1 MFSVNLYKIKIVK
14 GRNKMSKKIIKTVKQ
29 YSFPLSD
36 EETEILE
43 KTGKVLRNCRNYFF
57 SRFYGIKSITKL
69 ENGRKLRDSL
79 MKENL
84 TNVSRMPARYW
95 KIALAHVLGN
105 LKTLLEN
112 VKQKIRKAMYN
123 NQNLSASDRHYMN
136 TVLKK
141 DKDLGEVLNMKKLSE
156 YLYEK
161 FDVNFRRLNSLIRRY
176 YRRYKRKIP
185 YSHKTNFL
193 LLDADMY
200 RYEKGMIAIS
210 TVNKGKRLPIKLKDE
225 RIFKGNLT
233 LKWDTRLIIYGT
245 AKTEIKIVAN
255 PENIVAI
262 DKGRR
267 KLVTSTSGNSYG
279 TRYSDL
285 TRDSIEKQERKMK
298 ARQFY
303 WNLYR
308 NFLKSEKTLKAEN
321 VLANNLGK
329 KKFNKFSE
337 RIREKSRSYINH
349 ELDLFFETEKPTE
362 IIKEDLTWENLNGKS
377 RGKNFNRIINRWEK
391 GYLDSQMEWKSEQR
405 GIKITNVNPA
415 YTSQICH
422 ICDNFGNRNG
432 ETFACPHCGNKM
444 DADVNAAHNIMKR
457 KEIEGINIYTSAS
470 KVKEHYLMPNS

>member
-1 MFSVNLYKIKIVK
+1 
-14 GRNKMSKKIIKTVKQ
+14 MSKELIKTVKQ

-36 EETEILE
+36 EEIEMLE
-43 KTGKVLRNCRNYFF
+43 ATGESFRNCRNYFF
-57 SRFYGIKSITKL
+57 SRFFSIRSITRL

-79 MKENL
+79 MNENL
-84 TNVSRMPARYW
+84 ANISRLPARYW
-95 KIALAHVLGN
+95 KIALVQVLGN

-112 VKQKIRKAMYN
+112 IKLKIRRASSN
-123 NQNLSASDRHYMN
+123 NSNLSDADRHYIN
-136 TVLKK
+136 NILKYEIY
-141 DKDLGEVLNMKKLSE
+141 LNNVLNFKKLDQ
-156 YLYEK
+156 YIYK
-161 FDVNFRRLNSLIRRY
+161 KHNVNFKRLNSLIRRY
-176 YRRYKRKIP
+176 YRRYRGKIP
-185 YSHKTNFL
+185 YSHKTNFI

-210 TVNKGKRLPIKLKDE
+210 TVNKGRRIPIKLKDE

-245 AKTEIKIVAN
+245 AKMEIKIDAN

-279 TRYSDL
+279 TGYSGLTNDL
-285 TRDSIEKQERKMK
+285 IEKQERKMK
-298 ARQFY
+298 ERQFY

-308 NFLKSEKTLKAEN
+308 NFLKSEQTSKAKN

-377 RGKNFNRIINRWEK
+377 KGKNFNRIMNRWEK
-391 GYLDSQMEWKSEQR
+391 GYLDNQIEWKAKQKE
-405 GIKITNVNPA
+405 IMVTNVNPA

-422 ICDNFGNRNG
+422 ICNNFGNRNG
-432 ETFACPHCGNKM
+432 ETFDCPHCGNKM

-470 KVKEHYLMPNS
+470 KVKEHYLKLNN

>member
-1 MFSVNLYKIKIVK
+1 
-14 GRNKMSKKIIKTVKQ
+14 
-29 YSFPLSD
+29 
-36 EETEILE
+36 
-43 KTGKVLRNCRNYFF
+43 
-57 SRFYGIKSITKL
+57 
-69 ENGRKLRDSL
+69 

-95 KIALAHVLGN
+95 KIVLVHVLGN

-176 YRRYKRKIP
+176 YRRYRRKIP

-200 RYEKGMIAIS
+200 RYEKGIIAIS
-210 TVNKGKRLPIKLKDE
+210 TVRKGRRIPIRLKDE

-233 LKWDTRLIIYGT
+233 LKWDIRLIIYGT
-245 AKTEIKIVAN
+245 AKTECEVEEN
-255 PENIVAI
+255 PE
-262 DKGRR
+262 
-267 KLVTSTSGNSYG
+267 
-279 TRYSDL
+279 
-285 TRDSIEKQERKMK
+285 
-298 ARQFY
+298 
-303 WNLYR
+303 
-308 NFLKSEKTLKAEN
+308 
-321 VLANNLGK
+321 K

-349 ELDLFFETEKPTE
+349 ELDLFFDTEKPTE
-362 IIKEDLTWENLNGKS
+362 IIKEDLTWENLNRKS
-377 RGKNFNRIINRWEK
+377 KGKNFNRIISRWEK
-391 GYLDSQMEWKSEQR
+391 GYLDSQIEWKSEQR

-422 ICDNFGNRNG
+422 ICDNFGIRDG
-432 ETFACPHCGNKM
+432 ETFTCPHCGNKM

-457 KEIEGINIYTSAS
+457 KQINGINIYTSAS
-470 KVKEHYLMPNS
+470 KVKKHYLKLNN

>member
-1 MFSVNLYKIKIVK
+1 
-14 GRNKMSKKIIKTVKQ
+14 MSKELIKTVKQ

-36 EETEILE
+36 EETELLE
-43 KTGKVLRNCRNYFF
+43 RTGKAFRNCRNYFF
-57 SRFYGIKSITKL
+57 SRFYGIRSITRL

-79 MKENL
+79 TKEGLANIAK
-84 TNVSRMPARYW
+84 MPARYW
-95 KIALAHVLGN
+95 EIALFQVLGN

-112 VKQKIRKAMYN
+112 VKLKIRKASN
-123 NQNLSASDRHYMN
+123 NNINLSEADRHYIN
-136 TVLKK
+136 NILKYESY
-141 DKDLGEVLNMKKLSE
+141 LSGVLNFKKLDK
-156 YLYEK
+156 YIYEK
-161 FDVNFRRLNSLIRRY
+161 HNVNFRRLNSLIRRY
-176 YRRYKRKIP
+176 YRRYRGKIP
-185 YSHKTNFL
+185 YSHKINFL
-193 LLDADMY
+193 LLDAEMY
-200 RYEKGMIAIS
+200 RYEKGLIAIS
-210 TVNKGKRLPIKLKDE
+210 TVKKGKRLPIKLKDE

-245 AKTEIKIVAN
+245 AKTECKEEGN
-255 PENIVAI
+255 PENVVAI

-285 TRDSIEKQERKMK
+285 TKDLIEKQERKMK
-298 ARQFY
+298 ERQFY

-321 VLANNLGK
+321 VLLNNLGK

-377 RGKNFNRIINRWEK
+377 RGKNFNRIISRWEK
-391 GYLDSQMEWKSEQR
+391 GYLNSQIEWKSEQR
-405 GIKITNVNPA
+405 GIKVTNVNPA

-422 ICDNFGNRNG
+422 ICDNFGNRDG
-432 ETFACPHCGNKM
+432 ETFTCPHCDSKM
-444 DADVNAAHNIMKR
+444 DADVNAAHNIMER
-457 KEIEGINIYTSAS
+457 KEIERINIYTSAS
-470 KVKEHYLMPNS
+470 KVKEHYLKLNN

>member
-14 GRNKMSKKIIKTVKQ
+14 GRNKMSKEIIKTVKQ

-57 SRFYGIKSITKL
+57 SRFYGIRSITKL

-95 KIALAHVLGN
+95 KIALVHVLGN

-176 YRRYKRKIP
+176 YRRYRRKIP

-200 RYEKGMIAIS
+200 RYEKGIIAIS
-210 TVNKGKRLPIKLKDE
+210 TVRKGRRIPIRLKDE

-245 AKTEIKIVAN
+245 AKTECEVEEN
-255 PENIVAI
+255 PEKVVAI
-262 DKGRR
+262 DKGKR

-279 TRYSDL
+279 NGYSNL
-285 TRDSIEKQERKMK
+285 TRDLIDRQERKMK
-298 ARQFY
+298 ERQFY

-308 NFLKSEKTLKAEN
+308 KFLKSEKTLKAGN

-337 RIREKSRSYINH
+337 RIREKSRSYINY
-349 ELDLFFETEKPTE
+349 ELDLFFDTEKPME

-377 RGKNFNRIINRWEK
+377 KGKNFNRIISRWEK
-391 GYLDSQMEWKSEQR
+391 GYLDSQIEWKSEQR

-422 ICDNFGNRNG
+422 ICDNFGIRDG
-432 ETFACPHCGNKM
+432 ETFTCPHCGNKM

-457 KEIEGINIYTSAS
+457 KQINEINIYTSAS
-470 KVKEHYLMPNS
+470 KVKEYYLKLNN

>member
-1 MFSVNLYKIKIVK
+1 
-14 GRNKMSKKIIKTVKQ
+14 MSTELIKTIKQ

-36 EETEILE
+36 EEIEILE
-43 KTGKVLRNCRNYFF
+43 RTGKIFRNCRNYFF
-57 SRFYGIKSITKL
+57 SRFYGIRSIARL

-79 MKENL
+79 TKQKL
-84 TNVSRMPARYW
+84 TNIAKIPARYW
-95 KIALAHVLGN
+95 KIALFHVLGN

-112 VKQKIRKAMYN
+112 VKLKIRKASYN
-123 NQNLSASDRHYMN
+123 NSNLSDADRHYIN
-136 TVLKK
+136 NILKYERH
-141 DKDLGEVLNMKKLSE
+141 LSNVLNFKKLDK
-156 YLYEK
+156 YIYEK
-161 FDVNFRRLNSLIRRY
+161 HNVNFKRLNSLIRRY
-176 YRRYKRKIP
+176 YRRYRGEIP

-193 LLDADMY
+193 LLDAEMY

-210 TVNKGKRLPIKLKDE
+210 TANKGRRLPVKLKDE
-225 RIFKGNLT
+225 QIFKGNLV
-233 LKWDTRLIIYGT
+233 LKWDTRLIVYGT
-245 AKTEIKIVAN
+245 AKTEIKSNSN
-255 PENIVAI
+255 PENVVAI

-279 TRYSDL
+279 SGYSDL
-285 TRDSIEKQERKMK
+285 TSGLIEKQERKMK
-298 ARQFY
+298 ERQFY

-308 NFLKSEKTLKAEN
+308 KFLKSEKTLKAEN

-349 ELDLFFETEKPTE
+349 KLDLFFEAEKPTE

-377 RGKNFNRIINRWEK
+377 RGKDFNRIINRWEK
-391 GYLDSQMEWKSEQR
+391 GYLNRQIEWKSEQR
-405 GIKITNVNPA
+405 GIKVTNVNPA

-422 ICDNFGNRNG
+422 ICDNFGNRDG

-457 KEIEGINIYTSAS
+457 KQIKEINIYTSGS
-470 KVKEHYLMPNS
+470 KVKEHYLKLNN

>member
-1 MFSVNLYKIKIVK
+1 
-14 GRNKMSKKIIKTVKQ
+14 MSTELIKTVKQ
-29 YSFPLSD
+29 YSFSLSD
-36 EETEILE
+36 EETEMLE
-43 KTGKVLRNCRNYFF
+43 RTGKAFRNCRNYFF
-57 SRFYGIKSITKL
+57 SRFYGISSITRL

-79 MKENL
+79 MKEKLANIAK
-84 TNVSRMPARYW
+84 MPARYW
-95 KIALAHVLGN
+95 KIALVQVLGN

-112 VKQKIRKAMYN
+112 VKLKIRKASHN
-123 NQNLSASDRHYMN
+123 NINLSDADRHYIN
-136 TVLKK
+136 NILKYESY
-141 DKDLGEVLNMKKLSE
+141 LSNVLNFKKLDQ
-156 YLYEK
+156 YIYK
-161 FDVNFRRLNSLIRRY
+161 KHNVNFKRLNSLIRRY
-176 YRRYKRKIP
+176 YRRYRGKTP

-210 TVNKGKRLPIKLKDE
+210 TVKKGRRIPIKLKDE
-225 RIFKGNLT
+225 RIFKGNLI

-245 AKTEIKIVAN
+245 AKTECRIDAN

-279 TRYSDL
+279 TGYSEI
-285 TRDSIEKQERKMK
+285 TRDLIEKQERKIK
-298 ARQFY
+298 ERQFY

-308 NFLKSEKTLKAEN
+308 NFLKFEKTLKAEN
-321 VLANNLGK
+321 VLVNNLGK
-329 KKFNKFSE
+329 KKFNKLSE

-349 ELDLFFETEKPTE
+349 ELDLFFETERPKE

-377 RGKNFNRIINRWEK
+377 RGKNFNRIISRWEK
-391 GYLDSQMEWKSEQR
+391 GYLDSQIEWKAEQR
-405 GIKITNVNPA
+405 GIKVTNVNPA

-432 ETFACPHCGNKM
+432 EKFDCPHCGNKM

>member
-1 MFSVNLYKIKIVK
+1 
-14 GRNKMSKKIIKTVKQ
+14 MSKELIKTIKQ
-29 YSFPLSD
+29 YSLPLSD
-36 EETEILE
+36 EEMYLLE
-43 KTGKVLRNCRNYFF
+43 RTGKAFRNCRNYFF
-57 SRFYGIKSITKL
+57 SRFYGIRSITRL

-84 TNVSRMPARYW
+84 TNIAKMPARYW
-95 KIALAHVLGN
+95 KIALVQVLGN

-112 VKQKIRKAMYN
+112 VKLKIRKASHN
-123 NQNLSASDRHYMN
+123 NVNLSDADRHYIN
-136 TVLKK
+136 SILKYESY
-141 DKDLGEVLNMKKLSE
+141 LSNVLNFKKLDQ
-156 YLYEK
+156 YIYK
-161 FDVNFRRLNSLIRRY
+161 NHNVNFRRLNSLIRRY
-176 YRRYKRKIP
+176 YRRYRGKIP
-185 YSHKTNFL
+185 YSHKKNFL

-210 TVNKGKRLPIKLKDE
+210 TVRKGRRIPIRLKDE
-225 RIFKGNLT
+225 RIFKGNLI

-245 AKTEIKIVAN
+245 AKMEYRIDAN
-255 PENIVAI
+255 PENVVAI

-267 KLVTSTSGNSYG
+267 KLVTSTSGNSYRTG
-279 TRYSDL
+279 YSDL
-285 TRDSIEKQERKMK
+285 AKDLIEKQERKMK
-298 ARQFY
+298 ERQFY

-308 NFLKSEKTLKAEN
+308 RFLKSEKTSKAEN

-391 GYLDSQMEWKSEQR
+391 GYLDSQIEWKSEQR
-405 GIKITNVNPA
+405 EIKITNVNPA

-422 ICDNFGNRNG
+422 ICDNFGIRDG

-457 KEIEGINIYTSAS
+457 KKIEGINIYTSAS
-470 KVKEHYLMPNS
+470 KVKEHYLKLNN

>member
-1 MFSVNLYKIKIVK
+1 
-14 GRNKMSKKIIKTVKQ
+14 MSAELIKTVKQ
-29 YSFPLSD
+29 YSLPLSD
-36 EETEILE
+36 EEIEILE
-43 KTGKVLRNCRNYFF
+43 ITGKAFRNCRNYFF
-57 SRFYGIKSITKL
+57 SRFHGIKSITKL

-79 MKENL
+79 MNKNLENI
-84 TNVSRMPARYW
+84 SRMPARYW
-95 KIALAHVLGN
+95 KIALVQVLGN

-112 VKQKIRKAMYN
+112 IKLKIRKASYN
-123 NQNLSASDRHYMN
+123 NVNLSDADRHYIN
-136 TVLKK
+136 SILKYENC
-141 DKDLGEVLNMKKLSE
+141 LSSVLNFKKLDKHI
-156 YLYEK
+156 YEK
-161 FDVNFRRLNSLIRRY
+161 HNVNFRRLNNLIRRY
-176 YRRYKRKIP
+176 YRRYRGKVP
-185 YSHKTNFL
+185 YSLKTNFL

-210 TVNKGKRLPIKLKDE
+210 TLKKGRRVPIKLKDE

-245 AKTEIKIVAN
+245 AKMEIKIDAN
-255 PENIVAI
+255 PKNVVAI

-279 TRYSDL
+279 TGYSGL
-285 TRDSIEKQERKMK
+285 TRDLIEKQERKMK
-298 ARQFY
+298 ERQFY

-308 NFLKSEKTLKAEN
+308 KFLKSEKTLKAKN

-329 KKFNKFSE
+329 KKLNKLSE

-349 ELDLFFETEKPTE
+349 ELDLFFEAEKPTE
-362 IIKEDLTWENLNGKS
+362 IIKEDLTWENLNGKNK
-377 RGKNFNRIINRWEK
+377 GKNFNRIINRWEK
-391 GYLDSQMEWKSEQR
+391 GYLDSQIEWKSEQR

-422 ICDNFGNRNG
+422 ICDNFGIRDG
-432 ETFACPHCGNKM
+432 EIFTCPHCGNKM

-470 KVKEHYLMPNS
+470 KVKEHYLKLNN

>member
-1 MFSVNLYKIKIVK
+1 
-14 GRNKMSKKIIKTVKQ
+14 MSTELIKTVKQ

-36 EETEILE
+36 EEMELLE
-43 KTGKVLRNCRNYFF
+43 RTGRAFRNCRNYFF
-57 SRFYGIKSITKL
+57 SRFYSIKSITRL
-69 ENGRKLRDSL
+69 ENERKLRVSL

-84 TNVSRMPARYW
+84 TNIANMPARYW
-95 KIALAHVLGN
+95 KIALVQVLGN

-112 VKQKIRKAMYN
+112 VKLKIRKASHN
-123 NQNLSASDRHYMN
+123 NINLSDADRHYIN
-136 TVLKK
+136 NILKYENCLS
-141 DKDLGEVLNMKKLSE
+141 DVLNFKKLDK
-156 YLYEK
+156 YIYEK
-161 FDVNFRRLNSLIRRY
+161 HNVNFKRLNSLIRRY
-176 YRRYKRKIP
+176 YRRYRGKIP
-185 YSHKTNFL
+185 YSHKINFL

-210 TVNKGKRLPIKLKDE
+210 TVRKGRRLPIKLKDE

-245 AKTEIKIVAN
+245 AKTECKEEEN
-255 PENIVAI
+255 PENVVAI

-267 KLVTSTSGNSYG
+267 KLVTSASGNSYG
-279 TRYSDL
+279 TGYSDL
-285 TRDSIEKQERKMK
+285 TSDLIEKQERKMK
-298 ARQFY
+298 ERQFY

-308 NFLKSEKTLKAEN
+308 NFLKSEKTSKAEN
-321 VLANNLGK
+321 VLVNNLGK

-391 GYLDSQMEWKSEQR
+391 GYLNSQIEWKSEQR
-405 GIKITNVNPA
+405 GIRITNVNPA

-422 ICDNFGNRNG
+422 ICENFGNRNG

-457 KEIEGINIYTSAS
+457 KEIEEINIYTSAS
-470 KVKEHYLMPNS
+470 RVKEHYLKLNN

>member
-1 MFSVNLYKIKIVK
+1 
-14 GRNKMSKKIIKTVKQ
+14 MSKEIIKTVKQ
-29 YSFPLSD
+29 YSFPLSN
-36 EETEILE
+36 EETEMLE
-43 KTGKVLRNCRNYFF
+43 RTGKAFRNCRNYFF
-57 SRFYGIKSITKL
+57 SRFYGIRSIARL

-84 TNVSRMPARYW
+84 INIAKMPARYW
-95 KIALAHVLGN
+95 KIALVHILGD
-105 LKTLLEN
+105 LKALLEN
-112 VKQKIRKAMYN
+112 VKFKIRKASHN
-123 NQNLSASDRHYMN
+123 NSNLSDADRHYIN
-136 TVLKK
+136 NILKYENYLS
-141 DKDLGEVLNMKKLSE
+141 DVLNFKKLDK
-156 YLYEK
+156 YIYEK
-161 FDVNFRRLNSLIRRY
+161 HNVNFRRLNSLIRRY
-176 YRRYKRKIP
+176 YRRYQGKIP

-200 RYEKGMIAIS
+200 RYEKGLIAIS
-210 TVNKGKRLPIKLKDE
+210 TVNKGRRFSIKLKDE

-245 AKTEIKIVAN
+245 AKTEIKIDAN

-279 TRYSDL
+279 TGYSGL
-285 TRDSIEKQERKMK
+285 TRDLIEKQERKIK
-298 ARQFY
+298 ERQFY

-308 NFLKSEKTLKAEN
+308 NFLKSEKTSKAEN

-329 KKFNKFSE
+329 KKFDKFSE
-337 RIREKSRSYINH
+337 SIRKKSRSYINH

-377 RGKNFNRIINRWEK
+377 KGKNFNRIMNRWEK
-391 GYLDSQMEWKSEQR
+391 GYLDNQIEWKSEQK
-405 GIKITNVNPA
+405 GIKVTNINPA

-422 ICDNFGNRNG
+422 ICDNFGNRDG
-432 ETFACPHCGNKM
+432 ETFTCPHCGNKM
-444 DADVNAAHNIMKR
+444 DADVNAARNIMKR

-470 KVKEHYLMPNS
+470 KVKEHYLKLNN

>member
-1 MFSVNLYKIKIVK
+1 
-14 GRNKMSKKIIKTVKQ
+14 MSEELIKTVKQ

-36 EETEILE
+36 EETDLLE
-43 KTGKVLRNCRNYFF
+43 RTGKTFRNCRNYFF
-57 SRFYGIKSITKL
+57 SRFYGIRSITRI

-84 TNVSRMPARYW
+84 ANIASMPARYW
-95 KIALAHVLGN
+95 KVALVQVIGN
-105 LKTLLEN
+105 LKTLLKN
-112 VKQKIRKAMYN
+112 VKLKIRKASHN
-123 NQNLSASDRHYMN
+123 NINLSDADRHYIN
-136 TVLKK
+136 NILKYENYLS
-141 DKDLGEVLNMKKLSE
+141 DVLNFKKLDK
-156 YLYEK
+156 YIYEK
-161 FDVNFRRLNSLIRRY
+161 HNVNFKRLNSLIRRY
-176 YRRYKRKIP
+176 YRRYRGKIP

-210 TVNKGKRLPIKLKDE
+210 TVRKGRRIPIRLKDE

-245 AKTEIKIVAN
+245 AKTEIKINAN
-255 PENIVAI
+255 PENVVAI
-262 DKGRR
+262 DKGKR

-279 TRYSDL
+279 TGYSGLIKDL
-285 TRDSIEKQERKMK
+285 IEKQERKMK

-308 NFLKSEKTLKAEN
+308 DFLKSEKTLKAEN

-349 ELDLFFETEKPTE
+349 ELDLFFEAEKPTE

-377 RGKNFNRIINRWEK
+377 KGKNFNRIINRWEK
-391 GYLDSQMEWKSEQR
+391 GYLDGQIEWKSEQR

-422 ICDNFGNRNG
+422 ICDNFGNRDG
-432 ETFACPHCGNKM
+432 ETFDCPHCGNKM

-457 KEIEGINIYTSAS
+457 KEIEGINIYTSALR
-470 KVKEHYLMPNS
+470 VKEHYLKLNN

>member
-1 MFSVNLYKIKIVK
+1 
-14 GRNKMSKKIIKTVKQ
+14 MSEELIKTVKQ

-36 EETEILE
+36 EETEMLE
-43 KTGKVLRNCRNYFF
+43 RTGKAFRNCRNYFF
-57 SRFYGIKSITKL
+57 SRFYGIRSITRL

-84 TNVSRMPARYW
+84 KNIAGMPARYW
-95 KIALAHVLGN
+95 KIALVQVLGN

-112 VKQKIRKAMYN
+112 VKLKIRKASHN
-123 NQNLSASDRHYMN
+123 NINLSDADRHYIN
-136 TVLKK
+136 NILKYENCLS
-141 DKDLGEVLNMKKLSE
+141 DVLNFKKLDQ
-156 YLYEK
+156 YIYK
-161 FDVNFRRLNSLIRRY
+161 NHNVNFKRLNSLIRRY
-176 YRRYKRKIP
+176 YRRYRGKIP
-185 YSHKTNFL
+185 YSHKTNFF

-200 RYEKGMIAIS
+200 RYEKGLIAIS
-210 TVNKGKRLPIKLKDE
+210 TVNKGRRLPIKLKDE

-245 AKTEIKIVAN
+245 AKTEIKINVN
-255 PENIVAI
+255 PKNVVAI

-279 TRYSDL
+279 TGYSELTKDL
-285 TRDSIEKQERKMK
+285 IEKQERKMK
-298 ARQFY
+298 ERQFY

-377 RGKNFNRIINRWEK
+377 KGKNFNRIISRWEK
-391 GYLDSQMEWKSEQR
+391 GYLDSQIEWKSEQR

-422 ICDNFGNRNG
+422 ICKNFGNRDG

-444 DADVNAAHNIMKR
+444 DADVNATHNIMKR
-457 KEIEGINIYTSAS
+457 KEIKKINIYTSAS
-470 KVKEHYLMPNS
+470 KVKEHYLMLNS